1 VRHCETM
8 SIAEIMSD
16 LYLISQCIKFG
27 DLAEEELDKLFAYKE
42 QLIKMY
48 EKVYKK

>member
-1 VRHCETM
+1 MM
-8 SIAEIMSD
+8 SVVEIMSD

-27 DLAEEELDKLFAYKE
+27 ELSERELDKLFAYKE